1 VDTCIEENK
10 EICSNIKNELKNQ
23 KKMIGNSQK
32 NIEYIDE
39 NLSHSKRIIR
49 KINKSCIIT

>member
-32 NIEYIDE
+32 NIENIDE